1 MARVAMTVAEPQTG
15 TDGTAG
21 ARRLADVFSRASAA
35 DRAAFIPYVVA
46 GYPDAE
52 TSVAIALA
60 VADAGA
66 DILEIGLPAD
76 AWLDGPA
83 IQAQHR
89 RAKARGIDAAKSL
102 ADVAEFRRRDA
113 ATPIVLMG
121 YGETLRAYGIGAL
134 AEDAAKAGADAM
146 LFIASAPEELEALD
160 RAARANDIALIRV
173 AFGEEEATWREQI
186 EGARGFVYVPAAAG
200 ATGGAEP
207 TAASVTARLARL
219 RKLTPL
225 PLLAGFGVRTPE
237 MFAALAPHAD
247 AIAVGTAFAREIEA
261 GLDAAGKPTAA
272 LSGRVCALARRLA
285 AAGVRNR

>member
-1 MARVAMTVAEPQTG
+1 MTGRLQARFRALAAEG
-15 TDGTAG
+15 RCGLAAFVTAG
-21 ARRLADVFSRASAA
+21 EPA
-35 DRAAFIPYVVA
+35 
-46 GYPDAE
+46 PDAA
-52 TSVAIALA
+52 VPLWLQLA
-60 VADAGA
+60 RAGA

-83 IQAQHR
+83 IQAAHR
-89 RAKARGIDAAKSL
+89 RAKARGIDAARTL

-121 YGETLRAYGIGAL
+121 YGETLRAHGIGAL

-146 LFIASAPEELEALD
+146 LFIASAPEELAALD
-160 RAARANDIALIRV
+160 RAARANDVALIRV
-173 AFGEEEATWREQI
+173 AFGEEEAKWRDAVD
-186 EGARGFVYVPAAAG
+186 GASGFVYVPAAMG
-200 ATGGAEP
+200 ATGGAAP
-207 TAASVTARLARL
+207 TVETVVVRLRRL

-261 GLDAAGKPTAA
+261 GLDAAGKPGAD

-285 AAGVRNR
+285 AAGLRRP